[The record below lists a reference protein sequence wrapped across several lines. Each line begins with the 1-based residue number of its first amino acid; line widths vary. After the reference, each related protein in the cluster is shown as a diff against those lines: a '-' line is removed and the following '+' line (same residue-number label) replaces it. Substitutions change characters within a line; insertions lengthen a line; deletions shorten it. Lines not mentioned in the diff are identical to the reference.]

1 MAAALPVPTH
11 AQRGFPS
18 GPMITSLLNSPPQ
31 SGPPPLATTAHR
43 TVSRVRAG
51 DAPGNGRL
59 DASERIRS
67 SRARAASHPGSQ
79 HVDLTA
85 RRERVEAVLDQPAN
99 RQQASQRPPRVDHV
113 EVDVGAI
120 AGDDIVEVL
129 LVSEREGG
137 EVVQGITLACL

>member
-1 MAAALPVPTH
+1 MAAALPVPTQ

-31 SGPPPLATTAHR
+31 CGPPPLATT
-43 TVSRVRAG
+43 
-51 DAPGNGRL
+51 
-59 DASERIRS
+59 ASERIRS

-79 HVDLTA
+79 HMDLTA

-99 RQQASQRPPRVDHV
+99 PQQASQRPPRPDHV

-120 AGDDIVEVL
+120 AGDDVGEVL
-129 LVSEREGG
+129 LVSER
-137 EVVQGITLACL
+137 